1 LHPNNGLVR
10 MIDAID
16 ITPNRSND
24 YVTAVF
30 GTIENEVTIL
40 TNNVSVNF
48 FPIIKNKMMAT
59 S

>member
-1 LHPNNGLVR
+1 

-16 ITPNRSND
+16 ITLNRSND